1 MIALIRNA
9 PKHGN
14 LFMVRFCDN
23 STEAME
29 HMQSGDYIVKDVDS
43 DLRRFDEEAI
53 MYWAR
58 TVIETDEAQRV

>member
-9 PKHGN
+9 PNKGN
-14 LFMVRFCDN
+14 LFMVRFCDD
-23 STEAME
+23 SKEAME
-29 HMQSGDYIVKDVDS
+29 HLQSGDYIVKDVDA
-43 DLRRFDEEAI
+43 DLRRFDEDAI

>member
-9 PKHGN
+9 PKQGK
-14 LFMVRFCDN
+14 LFMVRFCDD
-23 STEAME
+23 SKEVMD
-29 HMQSGDYIVKDVDS
+29 HLQSGDYIVKDVDA